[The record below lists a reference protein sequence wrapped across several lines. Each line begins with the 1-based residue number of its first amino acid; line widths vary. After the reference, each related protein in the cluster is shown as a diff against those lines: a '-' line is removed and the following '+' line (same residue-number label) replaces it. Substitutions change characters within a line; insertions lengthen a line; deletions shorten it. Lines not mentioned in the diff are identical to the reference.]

1 MRLAL
6 LAAVVVALGTAPA
19 AAPRTAWDGCTPQAG
34 DVSFRAPDGTRLAG
48 HLFGHGR
55 VGVVL
60 AHQSDGDLCQWT
72 SYGAHLAALGYT
84 ALAFDFRNVGSSGV
98 HHYPG
103 NIRYGGDVAGAVREL
118 RRRGTQKVVLV
129 GASLGGSAV
138 IQGAANVRPLV
149 AGVVSVSGAADLSN
163 AIQSAP
169 DLRVPVLYLAGS
181 GDRDFAADARR
192 LYAATKERSKR
203 LLALDRLEQRLEVTV
218 AEAARAVPFD
228 HLEEQRGPVLRGLRE
243 DLQQVAVVV
252 AVGEDAQPPQVVPA
266 LVDRPHALRRL
277 VVVRVGRREE
287 DHAPALE
294 RLDRLHDVRR
304 LQGDVLRA
312 RAVVE
317 LEVLLDLALPLPF
330 GRLVDRELD
339 LPLAVRHHLRHQ
351 RRVLGR
357 DVLVGEVDHLR
368 HAEDALVELDPVLHA
383 AELDVA
389 DDVVDREQP
398 DLRLPTRCRLERDVA
413 GEVRAFVVAPADERV
428 HDVAV
433 GRDRRELDTAELVLH
448 PLRLG
453 HALRTA
459 LHGLT
464 VRLARVRDAQRDV
477 LDPVAVRRGE
487 LADLVPATQRARD
500 HEADVVLLE
509 HVARAVADPR
519 LRACVRRAA
528 EPECVLVVEGGLLG
542 VPHPELDVVP
552 PVERHEVVAHRPSV

>member
-60 AHQSDGDLCQWT
+60 AHQSDGDLCEWT

-203 LLALDRLEQRLEVTV
+203 LLLLDDSRHGTALVGGN
-218 AEAARAVPFD
+218 AAAR
-228 HLEEQRGPVLRGLRE
+228 
-243 DLQQVAVVV
+243 
-252 AVGEDAQPPQVVPA
+252 
-266 LVDRPHALRRL
+266 
-277 VVVRVGRREE
+277 
-287 DHAPALE
+287 
-294 RLDRLHDVRR
+294 
-304 LQGDVLRA
+304 
-312 RAVVE
+312 RAV
-317 LEVLLDLALPLPF
+317 
-330 GRLVDRELD
+330 
-339 LPLAVRHHLRHQ
+339 
-351 RRVLGR
+351 
-357 DVLVGEVDHLR
+357 
-368 HAEDALVELDPVLHA
+368 DAFIA
-383 AELDVA
+383 K
-389 DDVVDREQP
+389 
-398 DLRLPTRCRLERDVA
+398 
-413 GEVRAFVVAPADERV
+413 
-428 HDVAV
+428 
-433 GRDRRELDTAELVLH
+433 
-448 PLRLG
+448 
-453 HALRTA
+453 
-459 LHGLT
+459 
-464 VRLARVRDAQRDV
+464 
-477 LDPVAVRRGE
+477 
-487 LADLVPATQRARD
+487 
-500 HEADVVLLE
+500 
-509 HVARAVADPR
+509 
-519 LRACVRRAA
+519 
-528 EPECVLVVEGGLLG
+528 
-542 VPHPELDVVP
+542 
-552 PVERHEVVAHRPSV
+552 S